1 MLQDLNAKGILIGE
15 IGGGAEEA
23 APVSP

>member
-1 MLQDLNAKGILIGE
+1 MLQDPNTKGILIGE

-23 APVSP
+23 APVRT